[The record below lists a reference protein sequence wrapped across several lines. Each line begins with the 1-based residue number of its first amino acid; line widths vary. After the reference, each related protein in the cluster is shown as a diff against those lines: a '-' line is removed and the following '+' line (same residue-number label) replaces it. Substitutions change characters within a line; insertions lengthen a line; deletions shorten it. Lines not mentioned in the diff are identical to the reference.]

1 MQQISSLLER
11 FKRFSRPNIEI
22 REAVSKAIKSEIG
35 ADVPEKEIYV
45 KGGIVYI
52 KTHNSILKNEL
63 YLKKHRILDLVLNS
77 CGPKSISDIK

>member
-1 MQQISSLLER
+1 MQQLSSLLER

-35 ADVPEKEIYV
+35 AIVSEKDVSIKSGVAYV
-45 KGGIVYI
+45 

-63 YLKKHRILDLVLNS
+63 FLKKKNILDAVQNV
-77 CGPKSISDIK
+77 CGHKSISDIK